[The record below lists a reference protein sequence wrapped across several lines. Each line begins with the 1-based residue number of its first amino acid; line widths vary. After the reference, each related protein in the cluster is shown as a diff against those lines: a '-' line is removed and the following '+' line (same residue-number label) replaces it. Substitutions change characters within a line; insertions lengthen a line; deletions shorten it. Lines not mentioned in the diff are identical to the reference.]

1 MGEFKGDLSKA
12 QATKA
17 KKRGMINCR
26 SLKRRRRKAGEV
38 PDIKTAVQ
46 NHCREC
52 MGFTA
57 DDMPSLRAA
66 VDACTAFECWL
77 WCYRLG
83 SLDEAAQAK

>member
-52 MGFTA
+52 MGFT
-57 DDMPSLRAA
+57 L
-66 VDACTAFECWL
+66 
-77 WCYRLG
+77 
-83 SLDEAAQAK
+83 